1 MKRTEPPFCGAPIV
15 ACCVYRLWLFS
26 LTVRRSYGTVLI
38 GIKLEVRCTS
48 VASLVSLFI
57 GFEKKTSPVSHFR
70 DRVDRQPTQLLTFSV
85 LCPLRA
91 SG

>member
-1 MKRTEPPFCGAPIV
+1 MKHTEPPFRGAPIV
-15 ACCVYRLWLFS
+15 ACCVYRFWLFS

-57 GFEKKTSPVSHFR
+57 GIEKKTWPVSHFR
-70 DRVDRQPTQLLTFSV
+70 DRVDRQPTRLLTLS
-85 LCPLRA
+85 A
-91 SG
+91 SAP

>member
-1 MKRTEPPFCGAPIV
+1 MKHTEPPLHGAPII
-15 ACCVYRLWLFS
+15 ACCVYRFWLFS

-57 GFEKKTSPVSHFR
+57 GVEKKTWPVSHFR
-70 DRVDRQPTQLLTFSV
+70 DRVD
-85 LCPLRA
+85 
-91 SG
+91 